1 MTKIDMTKTTLAAG
15 LALTLALPSIAQAL
29 EFTSTDADGD
39 GYVTMSEFQEAMP
52 EAPADAFMEADAN
65 ADGALS
71 EEEFA
76 AAQDAGVLSP
86 SEG

>member
-1 MTKIDMTKTTLAAG
+1 MTKTTLATG
-15 LALTLALPSIAQAL
+15 FALTLALPSIAQAA
-29 EFTSTDADGD
+29 EFTSADADGD

-52 EAPADAFMEADAN
+52 EATADAFMEADAN
-65 ADGALS
+65 ADGTLS

-76 AAQDAGVLSP
+76 AAQDAGVLPS